1 MPASDEATLIAQ
13 LADAQRRGTHGV
25 DAAACAN
32 GEFDLV

>member
-13 LADAQRRGTHGV
+13 LTDAQRRGTHGV